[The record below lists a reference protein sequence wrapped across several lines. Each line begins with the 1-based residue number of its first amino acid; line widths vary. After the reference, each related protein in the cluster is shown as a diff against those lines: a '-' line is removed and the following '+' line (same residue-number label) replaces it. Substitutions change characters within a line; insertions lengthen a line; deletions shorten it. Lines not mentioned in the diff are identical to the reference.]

1 MNYVIDNMVGDHLF
15 KGVFCT
21 QTVKMERL
29 LVPLEGL
36 VDLGGLMHLQL
47 VEGVSLSLL
56 CVMAIRTVLVALMK

>member
-29 LVPLEGL
+29 PVPVEGL
-36 VDLGGLMHLQL
+36 VALGGLIHL
-47 VEGVSLSLL
+47 VEGVSLSPL
-56 CVMAIRTVLVALMK
+56 CVMVYRTVLVALMK